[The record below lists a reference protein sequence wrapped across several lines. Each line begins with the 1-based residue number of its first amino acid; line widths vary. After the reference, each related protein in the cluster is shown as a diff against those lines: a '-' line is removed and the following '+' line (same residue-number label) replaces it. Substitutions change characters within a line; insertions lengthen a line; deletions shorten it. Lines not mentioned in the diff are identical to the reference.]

1 MANVKHE
8 IYTELEKR
16 QIRVYSCID
25 ARELEIIQPHLMP
38 QNIKSAFLW
47 LIPYR
52 TGDYPDRN
60 VSLYS
65 VSRDYHVFSS
75 ALKAELSPRLEQIY
89 PGESFYFFCDSSP
102 INEVAAAVKCGLG
115 VYGNNRLLINP
126 IYGSYVFIGSVLT
139 TLPYDESFAVN
150 YTGEKKRCLMCKKCF
165 AECDFLSGKRCF
177 CYSELNQRKN
187 VTEQELCIIK
197 SRKIR
202 WGCDD
207 CQEVCPMN
215 AKAEP
220 TPIEF
225 FYKDTQPNID
235 QEYINSLTKPEF
247 RSRAYSWRGKK
258 VILRNISK

>member
-1 MANVKHE
+1 MAHEKHE

-16 QIRVYSCID
+16 QIFVYSCID

-38 QNIKSAFLW
+38 QDIKSAFLW

-60 VSLYS
+60 VSLYG

-75 ALKAELSPRLEQIY
+75 AMKAELTPRLETLFPNQN
-89 PGESFYFFCDSSP
+89 FYFFCDSSP

-126 IYGSYVFIGSVLT
+126 VYGSYVFIGSVLT
-139 TLPYDESFAVN
+139 TLPFDARYAVN
-150 YTGEKKRCLMCKKCF
+150 YTNGKKRCLMCGKCF
-165 AECDFLSGKRCF
+165 AECDFLSGKRSF

-197 SRKIR
+197 SRRIR

-215 AKAEP
+215 REAAK

-225 FYKDTQPNID
+225 FYTDTKPNID
-235 QEYINSLTKPEF
+235 EKYINSLAKSEF

-258 VILRNISK
+258 VILRNISE